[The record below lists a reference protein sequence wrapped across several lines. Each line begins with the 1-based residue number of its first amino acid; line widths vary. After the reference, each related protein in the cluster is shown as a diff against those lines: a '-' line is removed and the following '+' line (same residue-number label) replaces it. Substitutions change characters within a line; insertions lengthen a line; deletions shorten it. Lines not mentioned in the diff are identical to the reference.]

1 MAAWLDALFGRVYSA
16 AVEVPLE
23 GGLNFTKGLR
33 AARNTDRGWID
44 VTIDVG
50 GVLTVDEGDEGRV
63 VYTDGATGAVS
74 YAPAVRSS
82 DGSYLGLGLGTLAS
96 AGTVRLPATG
106 ASVRRR
112 NNDDDGDWNIIDA
125 GGVLTV
131 GDPSDVGTTIA
142 GGVVLVDATVSGAL
156 RVGGVEVLSASSAKI
171 TIPEA
176 LAIDDGASIRFG
188 LDPASMGEVRFSS
201 AWSVVSKDGVSGLNQ
216 THFASDGVT
225 LFIGTQSSYPVKYAS
240 GTSHSF
246 YTGGSAQVIIDT
258 AGVSAQFVPL
268 KVLGVGSYLAVDNYL
283 SIGTGTL
290 PSTGLLR
297 LPDGGKIV
305 HHDGTGNR
313 DTIATDGT
321 SVLVNDGLSVNTER
335 VNAAILPLRIAE
347 VWEYAPADSPKV
359 KSRTLYAAATLTGED
374 AEVITLATTGGTAYA
389 VPSGFLARIILEIY
403 ARDTS
408 TGDAYLSLTT
418 ITGKRESGGVFV
430 ARGTPD
436 PDANLDPDVPV
447 TNGCTASVAF
457 TSSNIVVTVES
468 SSGTVEWTVVATIQE
483 TVL

>member
-1 MAAWLDALFGRVYSA
+1 MTASPLFTINSTQAPA
-16 AVEVPLE
+16 AV
-23 GGLNFTKGLR
+23 
-33 AARNTDRGWID
+33 
-44 VTIDVG
+44 
-50 GVLTVDEGDEGRV
+50 
-63 VYTDGATGAVS
+63 ATTYG
-74 YAPAVRSS
+74 
-82 DGSYLGLGLGTLAS
+82 
-96 AGTVRLPATG
+96 
-106 ASVRRR
+106 
-112 NNDDDGDWNIIDA
+112 
-125 GGVLTV
+125 
-131 GDPSDVGTTIA
+131 
-142 GGVVLVDATVSGAL
+142 ATVSLALVSTTGVNTIQWSLPGASRSL
-156 RVGGVEVLSASSAKI
+156 TTPTIAVSGTPAGATASFAMV
-171 TIPEA
+171 A
-176 LAIDDGASIRFG
+176 DDGSERGAAFVVKCQITDANGISYTAYGIVGVVDGTGTVPFVLGEELARDAVFGWCPTLNQKLLSFYSSIPIPPTGSEGSLFYVDSSNDLAYTDELVTDGTYIGFG
-188 LDPASMGEVRFSS
+188 LGPASMGEVRFSS